1 MYDGGQWATPEA
13 SHQAQRGGLGDAH
26 WLSTAQRREMST
38 PGTPFELTR
47 KRPTLLGGGA
57 VGRLDASSVGQTG
70 DTPTRGRSN
79 SESTRN

>member
-26 WLSTAQRREMST
+26 WLSSAEACDV
-38 PGTPFELTR
+38 PLGTPFERTR

-70 DTPTRGRSN
+70 DTPTRRRSN
-79 SESTRN
+79 SEYMRD